1 MTEEKRGPGRPP
13 KEATVACI
21 ILRDFWD
28 EDGIRHKAGE
38 TVELGISAAMDG
50 IESGSLS
57 RVK

>member
-13 KEATVACI
+13 KEATVACV

-28 EDGIRHKAGE
+28 EDCVRHRAGE
-38 TVELGISAAMDG
+38 IIEMSVPDALDG
-50 IESGSLS
+50 IEAGSLS